1 MYEIGNEL
9 LSTRPGEPDVL
20 WMFLMHA
27 AAMGGAAFVHPS
39 RTLAATGE
47 SAAAAA
53 GAAPETFSPPELL
66 ARQAARAAGEPR
78 RIRQRLRRGGPRM
91 QSGSGTD
98 YAAMYRDRRN
108 WGRWGD
114 GDQVGAINLI
124 TPEKRAAAAGLVRTG
139 RTVSLS
145 RVFEP
150 PQHFIQKSSLG
161 PGGGF
166 VMDYLGFIYH
176 GSTITHVDAL
186 CHIWDDDGMWQGHDP
201 DVEITTQGA
210 QFGDITHWSGGIITK
225 GVLIDVPRHR
235 GEPHVGI
242 DEPVR
247 GDELEAIA
255 SAQGVSVEA
264 GDALL
269 VHSGWTAYM
278 ASGDDGSR
286 GRPGLHPSCAEFIRD
301 HDVAL
306 LGWDLMDARADSDLP
321 WPVHGVLFNFGVA
334 LLDNA
339 LLEPVAAACAEEARW
354 EFMFQALP
362 LRVARGTGSPVNPI
376 AMF

>member
-1 MYEIGNEL
+1 MA
-9 LSTRPGEPDVL
+9 SSRRR
-20 WMFLMHA
+20 FLMHA
-27 AAMGGAAFVHPS
+27 AAMGGTALAQPG
-39 RTLAATGE
+39 RTW
-47 SAAAAA
+47 AAA
-53 GAAPETFSPPELL
+53 GEPAVAGTGATPETFSPPEVL
-66 ARQAARAAGEPR
+66 ARQAARARRAAAASAANPAAEPTVTAA
-78 RIRQRLRRGGPRM
+78 
-91 QSGSGTD
+91 QSSGGTD

-114 GDQVGAINLI
+114 RDQVGAINLI

-161 PGGGF
+161 PGGGY

-176 GSTITHVDAL
+176 GSTVTHVDAL
-186 CHIWDDDGMWQGHDP
+186 CHIWDDAGMWQGHDP
-201 DVEITTQGA
+201 DIEITTQGA

-235 GEPHVGI
+235 GAPHVGI

-247 GDELEAIA
+247 GEEIEAIA
-255 SAQGVSVEA
+255 RDQGATVEP

-269 VHSGWTAYM
+269 VHSGWGAYM

-306 LGWDLMDARADSDLP
+306 LGWDLMDARASSDLP
-321 WPVHGVLFNFGVA
+321 WPVHGVLFHFGVA

-339 LLEPVAAACAEEARW
+339 LLEPVAAACAEEGRW

>member
-1 MYEIGNEL
+1 MA
-9 LSTRPGEPDVL
+9 SSRRR
-20 WMFLMHA
+20 FLKHA
-27 AAMGGAAFVHPS
+27 AAMGTAALAHPG
-39 RTLAATGE
+39 RAWAE
-47 SAAAAA
+47 PMAA
-53 GAAPETFSPPELL
+53 GTGTTPETFSPPELL
-66 ARQAARAAGEPR
+66 ARQATRARRTAAAATANPAPG
-78 RIRQRLRRGGPRM
+78 LAATAT
-91 QSGSGTD
+91 QSNGGTD

-114 GDQVGAINLI
+114 DDQVGAINLI

-161 PGGGF
+161 PGGGY

-176 GSTITHVDAL
+176 GSTVTHIDAL
-186 CHIWDDDGMWQGHDP
+186 CHIWDDDGIWQGRDP

-210 QFGDITHWSGGIITK
+210 HFGDITHWSGGIITK

-235 GEPHVGI
+235 AEPHVSI
-242 DEPVR
+242 DEPVT

-255 SAQGVSVEA
+255 RAEGATVEP

-269 VHSGWTAYM
+269 VHSGWGAYM

-306 LGWDLMDARADSDLP
+306 LGWDLMDARAASDLP

-339 LLEPVAAACAEEARW
+339 LLEPVAAACAEEGRW

>member
-1 MYEIGNEL
+1 MA
-9 LSTRPGEPDVL
+9 SSRRR
-20 WMFLMHA
+20 FLMHA
-27 AAMGGAAFVHPS
+27 AAMGTAA
-39 RTLAATGE
+39 LARPGQAW
-47 SAAAAA
+47 
-53 GAAPETFSPPELL
+53 AAPGEPAVAGGSVPATFSPPELL
-66 ARQAARAAGEPR
+66 ARQAARAR
-78 RIRQRLRRGGPRM
+78 RAAAAAPHPAPAPATAT
-91 QSGSGTD
+91 QSSGGTD

-108 WGRWGD
+108 WGRWGRD
-114 GDQVGAINLI
+114 DQVGAINLI

-161 PGGGF
+161 PGGGY

-176 GSTITHVDAL
+176 GSTVTHVDAL
-186 CHIWDDDGMWQGHDP
+186 CHIWDDDGIWQGRDP
-201 DVEITTQGA
+201 DVEITTRGA

-235 GEPHVGI
+235 GAPHVSV
-242 DEPVR
+242 DEPVQ
-247 GDELEAIA
+247 GSELEAIA
-255 SAQGVSVEA
+255 RAQGATVEP

-269 VHSGWTAYM
+269 VHSGWGAYM
-278 ASGDDGSR
+278 ESGDDGSR

-306 LGWDLMDARADSDLP
+306 LGWDLMDARASSDLP
-321 WPVHGVLFNFGVA
+321 WPVHGVLFHFGVA

-339 LLEPVAAACAEEARW
+339 LLEPVAAACAEEERW

>member
-1 MYEIGNEL
+1 MASSRRRFL
-9 LSTRPGEPDVL
+9 TR
-20 WMFLMHA
+20 A
-27 AAMGGAAFVHPS
+27 AAMGTVALAHPG
-39 RTLAATGE
+39 RAWATAGE
-47 SAAAAA
+47 PAAAGT

-66 ARQAARAAGEPR
+66 ARQAARARRAAAAPMTNASPR
-78 RIRQRLRRGGPRM
+78 PAATAS
-91 QSGSGTD
+91 QSSGGTD

-114 GDQVGAINLI
+114 DDQVGAINLI

-150 PQHFIQKSSLG
+150 PQHFMQKSSLG
-161 PGGGF
+161 SGGGY

-176 GSTITHVDAL
+176 GSTVTHVDAL
-186 CHIWDDDGMWQGHDP
+186 CHIWDDDGIWQGRDP

-210 QFGDITHWSGGIITK
+210 HFGDITHWSGGIITK

-235 GEPHVGI
+235 GEPHVSI

-247 GDELEAIA
+247 GEEMEAIA
-255 SAQGVSVEA
+255 RAQGASVEP

-269 VHSGWTAYM
+269 VHSGWGAYM

-306 LGWDLMDARADSDLP
+306 LGWDLMDARAASDLP

-339 LLEPVAAACAEEARW
+339 LLEPVAAACAEEGRW

>member
-1 MYEIGNEL
+1 MA
-9 LSTRPGEPDVL
+9 SSRRR
-20 WMFLMHA
+20 FLMHA
-27 AAMGGAAFVHPS
+27 AAMGGAAFAHPGQ
-39 RTLAATGE
+39 AW
-47 SAAAAA
+47 AAAGKAA
-53 GAAPETFSPPELL
+53 SPPTGAAPETFSPPELL
-66 ARQAARAAGEPR
+66 ARQAARVRRAAAATAAHPA
-78 RIRQRLRRGGPRM
+78 PPASTAA
-91 QSGSGTD
+91 QSSGGTD

-108 WGRWGD
+108 WGRWGRD
-114 GDQVGAINLI
+114 DQVGAVNLI
-124 TPEKRAAAAGLVRTG
+124 TPEKRAAAAALVRTG

-150 PQHFIQKSSLG
+150 PQHFIRKSSLG
-161 PGGGF
+161 PGGGY

-176 GSTITHVDAL
+176 GSTVTHVDAL
-186 CHIWDDDGMWQGHDP
+186 CHIWDDDGIWQGRDP

-235 GEPHVGI
+235 GTPHVSI
-242 DEPVR
+242 DEPVQ
-247 GDELEAIA
+247 GSEIEAIA
-255 SAQGVSVEA
+255 RAQGVSVEA

-278 ASGDDGSR
+278 ESGDDGSR

-306 LGWDLMDARADSDLP
+306 LGWDLMDARPAGDLP

-339 LLEPVAAACAEEARW
+339 LLEPVAAACAEEERW
-354 EFMFQALP
+354 EFLFQALP

>member
-1 MYEIGNEL
+1 MA
-9 LSTRPGEPDVL
+9 SSRRR
-20 WMFLMHA
+20 FLMHA
-27 AAMGGAAFVHPS
+27 AALGGAAVAPP
-39 RTLAATGE
+39 A
-47 SAAAAA
+47 SALAAAA
-53 GAAPETFSPPELL
+53 GGLRTGADTFSPPELL
-66 ARQAARAAGEPR
+66 ARQAARNRAAAGPAAAPAGAGRPAPAAATAQAEDA
-78 RIRQRLRRGGPRM
+78 
-91 QSGSGTD
+91 D

-114 GDQVGAINLI
+114 DDQVGAVNLI
-124 TPEKRAAAAGLVRTG
+124 TAEKRAAAAGLVRTG

-150 PQHFIQKSSLG
+150 PQHFMTKSSLG
-161 PGGGF
+161 AGGY

-176 GSTITHVDAL
+176 GATVTHIDAL
-186 CHIWDDDGMWQGHDP
+186 CHIWDDDGMWQGRDP

-210 QFGDITHWSGGIITK
+210 HFGDITHWNRGVITK

-235 GEPHVGI
+235 GEPHVTA
-242 DEPVR
+242 DRPVR
-247 GDELEAIA
+247 GAEIEAIA
-255 SAQGVSVEA
+255 AAQGVTVEP

-269 VHSGWTAYM
+269 VHSGWASYM
-278 ASGDDGSR
+278 QSGEDGGG

-306 LGWDLMDARADSDLP
+306 LGWDLMDARMGAAGLP

-339 LLEPVAAACAEEARW
+339 RLEPIAAACAEEGRH
-354 EFMFQALP
+354 EFMFMLLP
-362 LRVARGTGSPVNPI
+362 LNVARGTGSPANPI

>member
-1 MYEIGNEL
+1 MA
-9 LSTRPGEPDVL
+9 SSRRR
-20 WMFLMHA
+20 FLMHA
-27 AAMGGAAFVHPS
+27 AAMGGTALAQPG
-39 RTLAATGE
+39 RTW
-47 SAAAAA
+47 AAA
-53 GAAPETFSPPELL
+53 GAPAEAGTGATPETFSPPELL
-66 ARQAARAAGEPR
+66 ARQAARARRAAAATAANPAAEPTVTAA
-78 RIRQRLRRGGPRM
+78 
-91 QSGSGTD
+91 QSSGGTD

-124 TPEKRAAAAGLVRTG
+124 TPEKRATAAGLVRTG

-161 PGGGF
+161 PGGGY

-176 GSTITHVDAL
+176 GSTVTHVDAL

-235 GEPHVGI
+235 GAPHVGI

-247 GDELEAIA
+247 GEEIEAIA
-255 SAQGVSVEA
+255 RAQGVTVEP

-269 VHSGWTAYM
+269 VHSGWGAYM

-306 LGWDLMDARADSDLP
+306 LGWDLMDARASSDLP
-321 WPVHGVLFNFGVA
+321 WPVHGVLFHFGVA

-339 LLEPVAAACAEEARW
+339 LLEPVAAACAEEGRW